1 MDMELMKLS
10 KVRKDLYEE
19 VDELK
24 KERNNFKKQEQQ
36 YLGEIQD
43 LKQKIQ

>member
-1 MDMELMKLS
+1 VKDMDMELMKLS

-36 YLGEIQD
+36 YLGEI
-43 LKQKIQ
+43 

>member
-24 KERNNFKKQEQQ
+24 KERNDFKKLEQK
-36 YLGEIQD
+36 YMNEI
-43 LKQKIQ
+43 

>member
-24 KERNNFKKQEQQ
+24 KERNNFKKQEQ
-36 YLGEIQD
+36 
-43 LKQKIQ
+43 

>member
-19 VDELK
+19 VDDLK
-24 KERNNFKKQEQQ
+24 KDRNDSKKKEQK
-36 YLGEIQD
+36 YLDEIQE
-43 LKQKIQ
+43 LKQKI